1 MGGVD
6 VDHDQRDVGK
16 QIQID
21 GADVVLFVFR
31 LVKYELHDLR
41 DSRIILCRL

>member
-1 MGGVD
+1 VGLVGVF
-6 VDHDQRDVGK
+6 QNLGE
-16 QIQID
+16 QIQTD